1 MICVQCLFELLP
13 LRKWLR
19 LFMEKNSYMSSAILT
34 FPSEGDYKLWS
45 EKFALFNSE
54 KAKAFLKESG
64 QVNVSC
70 VRITD
75 ETSVKVMIVWEYED
89 EEAFVRC
96 QKLWSKWGD
105 IAQDFVA
112 KLVVYRG
119 NKFYSW

>member
-1 MICVQCLFELLP
+1 
-13 LRKWLR
+13 
-19 LFMEKNSYMSSAILT
+19 MEKKSYMSSAILT

-64 QVNVSC
+64 QLNVSC

-75 ETSVKVMIVWEYED
+75 ENIIRVMILWEYRD
-89 EEAFVRC
+89 EEAFKTC

-105 IAQDFVA
+105 IANNFTSKIVFN
-112 KLVVYRG
+112 RG
-119 NKFYSW
+119 KKFYGW

>member
-1 MICVQCLFELLP
+1 MDKDNYF
-13 LRKWLR
+13 
-19 LFMEKNSYMSSAILT
+19 SSAIVT

-45 EKFALFNSE
+45 DSFKLFNTDKSKE
-54 KAKAFLKESG
+54 FLRKSG
-64 QVNVSC
+64 QLNVSC
-70 VRITD
+70 IRIAD
-75 ETSVKVMIVWEYED
+75 ENLVKILIIWEYED

-119 NKFYSW
+119 KKFYSW

>member
-1 MICVQCLFELLP
+1 MICVQCLCELLL
-13 LRKWLR
+13 LRKWLKVIYGKKQY
-19 LFMEKNSYMSSAILT
+19 LLSTILT

-45 EKFALFNSE
+45 EKFALFNTE